1 MPIKYAAVFQGATRV
16 AEHPVA
22 QFPALSD
29 ICQKLATKESSKGKT
44 NRAKLTD
51 DSQGVD
57 INYTVNSQ
65 GLILICVT
73 TQDLPIRVGFDF
85 LARVEKN
92 CKGDRRDWTF
102 DKDTLRKEVAWSN
115 DPQNDIARKVQGQI
129 DEVKDIMLE
138 NVDKVLERHDKLE
151 TMVQKSDQM
160 ANEAQTF
167 FKRGRD
173 IRRKLCCQEVKL
185 NMMMVGAVVIVIIVI
200 VLIVCKPN
208 FSSCS

>member
-1 MPIKYAAVFQGATRV
+1 MFD
-16 AEHPVA
+16 
-22 QFPALSD
+22 FP
-29 ICQKLATKESSKGKT
+29 LASSTTYKHNKQT

-57 INYTVNSQ
+57 INYIVNAQ

-85 LARVEKN
+85 LGRVERT
-92 CKGDRRDWTF
+92 CKGDRQDWSF
-102 DKDTLRKEVAWSN
+102 DSTTLKKEVAWSN
-115 DPQNDIARKVQGQI
+115 DPSNDAARKVQGQI

-167 FKRGRD
+167 FKHGRSL
-173 IRRKLCCQEVKL
+173 RRKMCCQEAKL
-185 NMMMVGAVVIVIIVI
+185 NMMMIGAVVIVALIIVL
-200 VLIVCKPN
+200 VVCKPN